1 VSRNFHTLEL
11 ATDNILQI
19 AEAYRRFGVS
29 PATKDLIVIKVSIPT
44 ATTEPLSADKVWR
57 HLEENVKGSPMEL
70 ADEAL
75 VEITDLQKVR
85 KYYKLNGLPWLDSL
99 KDEKAK
105 RKELEGLILGGMA
118 LRGI

>member
-1 VSRNFHTLEL
+1 
-11 ATDNILQI
+11 
-19 AEAYRRFGVS
+19 
-29 PATKDLIVIKVSIPT
+29 
-44 ATTEPLSADKVWR
+44 
-57 HLEENVKGSPMEL
+57 MEL
-70 ADEAL
+70 TDEAL